1 MRSSK
6 ILAQLR
12 AGQVAWIC
20 SLGFPASNYPALAA
34 RAGYHGVWMDG
45 EHHAWDPREIEAML
59 LRHRLADIDCLW
71 RPPTRERATL
81 YRLLEDGATGLMLP
95 HIPSAEVARELAQAV
110 KFPPLG
116 DRGLGG
122 SGLDADYLVGDP
134 KAYAA
139 HANRETFLVV
149 QIETPGALENAAAIA
164 AMPSVDA
171 LFIRPADLSLRLGCG
186 AGATDPRLSAAQEAI
201 AAAARQHGKAWGRP
215 VGTIE
220 EARAIIGQGAQLVA
234 FGSAF
239 SGLSRMLDTC
249 ARERGQLSAG

>member
-34 RAGYHGVWMDG
+34 RAGYHSVWMDG
-45 EHHAWDPREIEAML
+45 EHHAWDPREIEAMM

-71 RPPTRERATL
+71 RTPTREKAAL
-81 YRLLEDGATGLMLP
+81 YRLLEDGATGLMIP
-95 HIPSAEVARELAQAV
+95 HVSTAEAARELVQAV

-122 SGLDADYLVGDP
+122 GGLDSDYLVGDP
-134 KAYAA
+134 KTYTA
-139 HANRETFLVV
+139 HANRETLLVV
-149 QIETPGALENAAAIA
+149 QIETPQALDNAAAIA
-164 AMPSVDA
+164 AVPGVDA
-171 LFIRPADLSLRLGCG
+171 LFIGPGDLSLRLGCG
-186 AGATDPRLSAAQEAI
+186 PGAGDPRMNAAQQAV

-215 VGTIE
+215 VGTLE
-220 EARAIIGQGAQLVA
+220 DVRVIIGQGAQLVA

-239 SGLSRMLDTC
+239 SALSRMLEDC
-249 ARERGQLSAG
+249 ARQRDSLAA